1 MARVTLT
8 FRKGIK
14 SDPNN
19 HRFIFVIP
27 VISKILKKKIV
38 RDQLYPLPKR

>member
-8 FRKGIK
+8 LRKGIK

-27 VISKILKKKIV
+27 VISKILKKNCQ
-38 RDQLYPLPKR
+38 RQTLPLPKR